1 MWGTYKRYGI
11 VIISTLMVWTVLE
24 YMASN
29 YYHQLD
35 TNDFILP
42 AKKQYVDLREPNES
56 SRCPDVSTGMMKG
69 RWKPRTLT
77 ARERVTVDTFLKS
90 VRYRVPKS
98 MQRRDGKCGNVA
110 YINLNYFR
118 ALCNP
123 EGATPCCYGY
133 RCTNKSADEC
143 KCPKCYDF
151 RNEIHAEYSTWE
163 AGDPRCQVKNFT
175 VQETCDLLHGLTI
188 AFIGDSLMR
197 NLYTALML
205 MLNNYDGKGVF
216 RAVKAGVLATVS
228 YNRQQLKGWCKNPA
242 RLCAGIKDIPC
253 EGMYAFSDRACT
265 PNLFRRKTLCN
276 GTLNVEVSTIP
287 SAVVAKRF
295 HEKFRSFLHKKN
307 TVILVGIGIHD
318 HFNFE
323 KVSNDYIYPVV
334 DMIRK
339 RKASWPKLIWFATHK
354 FGIMKSPLIP
364 RQENSRVVAFNKRMS
379 EALGKYHIPIFDT
392 YNLTSGVMSMDGTH
406 FGIGVSSMKVQMF
419 LNYFLE
425 LKSKPHW

>member
-1 MWGTYKRYGI
+1 MSGTCKRHSI
-11 VIISTLMVWTVLE
+11 VIVSTLMVWTVLE
-24 YMASN
+24 YLASN

-42 AKKQYVDLREPNES
+42 AKNQYVDLSEPNES
-56 SRCPDVSTGMMKG
+56 SRCPDVSTGMTKG

-90 VRYRVPKS
+90 VRYRVPKP

-110 YINLNYFR
+110 YINFNYVR

-123 EGATPCCYGY
+123 EGVTPCCYGY
-133 RCTNKSADEC
+133 RCTNKSPDEC

-163 AGDPRCQVKNFT
+163 PGDPRCHVKNFT
-175 VQETCDLLHGLTI
+175 AQETCDLLHGLTI
-188 AFIGDSLMR
+188 AIIGNSFMR
-197 NLYTALML
+197 SLYTALVL

-216 RAVKAGVLATVS
+216 RAGKPG
-228 YNRQQLKGWCKNPA
+228 
-242 RLCAGIKDIPC
+242 DIPC
-253 EGMYAFSDRACT
+253 EGMYAFSGRACAAK
-265 PNLFRRKTLCN
+265 LFGRLTLCN

-287 SAVVAKRF
+287 SASRAKKF
-295 HEKFRSFLHKKN
+295 HEKFRLFLHKKN
-307 TVILVGIGIHD
+307 TVILVGIGVHD
-318 HFNFE
+318 DFNFD
-323 KVSNDYIYPVV
+323 KVFNDYIYPVV

-354 FGIMKSPLIP
+354 FGIMKSPMIP
-364 RQENSRVVAFNKRMS
+364 KQENSRVVAFNKRMS

-392 YNLTSGVMSMDGTH
+392 YNLTSGVMSLDGVH
-406 FGIGVSSMKVQMF
+406 FGIGVNSMKVQMF